1 MPIIDHAQQAGVYRI
16 AERFAEAALSGDASL
31 GTRATVW
38 TAAAVTELTRRL
50 AHAFCS
56 RTATFG
62 ERWTEVLDGAD
73 ATVRQ
78 LAAEAM
84 CVHLLF
90 PSDIAP
96 ATKLRLV
103 ETTDPAFV
111 VWPELRSALGIGVAG
126 TGVAFKAARLSQ
138 LDFLV
143 RAVAAWKLLDALNRH
158 ALVESPSAC
167 KAWLAQIPV
176 DGGRSQ
182 REALLHLLFPETFEP
197 IVSVDVKRR
206 IVTTFAE
213 HVPADVDDLDDALR
227 HVRAALEPVH
237 GRGFW
242 FIDADVATHWK

>member
-16 AERFAEAALSGDASL
+16 AERFAGAALSGDGSL

-38 TAAAVTELTRRL
+38 TAAAVTELAGRL
-50 AHAFCS
+50 AYTFSS
-56 RTATFG
+56 RTSTFD
-62 ERWTEVLDGAD
+62 ERWTEALDGAD
-73 ATVRQ
+73 AAVRR

-96 ATKLRLV
+96 VTKLRLV
-103 ETTDPAFV
+103 EASDPAFV
-111 VWPELRSALGIGVAG
+111 VWPELRNALEAGVAG

-143 RAVAAWKLLDALNRH
+143 RAVAAWKLLDAADRD
-158 ALVESPSAC
+158 ALVASPSVC

-206 IVTTFAE
+206 IVTAFDD
-213 HVPADVDDLDDALR
+213 HVPDDVDDLDDALR

-242 FIDADVATHWK
+242 FIDADVAAHWK